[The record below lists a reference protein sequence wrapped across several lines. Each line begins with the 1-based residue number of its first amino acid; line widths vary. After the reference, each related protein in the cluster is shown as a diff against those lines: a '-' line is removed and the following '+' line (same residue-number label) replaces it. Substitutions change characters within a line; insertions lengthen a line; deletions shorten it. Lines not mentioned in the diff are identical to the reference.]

1 MSYFTNPEYAIEE
14 AEYLANLHKAPFA
27 VVDSGDFAYFVMD
40 AKTAK
45 ESLTNILEVVN
56 PSDEGEDV

>member
-14 AEYLANLHKAPFA
+14 AEYLADLHNEPFA
-27 VVDSGDFAYFVMD
+27 VVDNGDFAYFVMD

-56 PSDEGEDV
+56 PSNKGGGV